1 MPGVVVSCIF
11 LLFRIRELLKSHDAS
26 IAAVA
31 HLQSPREIPLMIRL
45 LWEAAFE
52 VSSGAFALAYH
63 PGIWVVLEVRH
74 LVRHLYGGYS
84 DPAWWTGL
92 PA

>member
-1 MPGVVVSCIF
+1 
-11 LLFRIRELLKSHDAS
+11 
-26 IAAVA
+26 
-31 HLQSPREIPLMIRL
+31 MIRL